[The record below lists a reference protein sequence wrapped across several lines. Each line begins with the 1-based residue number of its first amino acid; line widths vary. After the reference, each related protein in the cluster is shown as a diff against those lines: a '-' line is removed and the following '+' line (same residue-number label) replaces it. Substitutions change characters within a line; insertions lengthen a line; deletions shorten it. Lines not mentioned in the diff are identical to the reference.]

1 MKKLLELIESS
12 KFVSHRARLSGEFDS
27 KKDSHSTKFKQRPQI
42 FLKLSFRRF
51 QNYLVYILLIIPNF
65 RVSTAILNII
75 DISRK
80 WCKFNFGPLWDQV
93 KLCHFPGRI
102 DARRQF
108 FYFLYK
114 FFGMIRG
121 NDLSSPFR

>member
-65 RVSTAILNII
+65 RVSTAILNIT
-75 DISRK
+75 DISCK
-80 WCKFNFGPLWDQV
+80 WCKFNFGPLQGQV

-102 DARRQF
+102 DARRQIST
-108 FYFLYK
+108 FYTNFLAWLA
-114 FFGMIRG
+114 G
-121 NDLSSPFR
+121 NDLSNPFR